1 MPCQHWTSSAIVLL
15 QVSHVDRTR
24 KFAPKGNRHSA
35 GFIPLCMKRL
45 TIYTQTMELTLH
57 HFNQCQHSSYYVG
70 LNQSPQPHQLGRLLA
85 CFMPCLRFLKN
96 FSKRMNKNLPLQ
108 ITQNKKPQKQQWPK
122 KKPTNREF
130 LISLLQQL
138 SLYILH
144 TKHFFFPF
152 AISFAIMPFPQKR
165 SNYIAN
171 CS

>member
-1 MPCQHWTSSAIVLL
+1 MHE
-15 QVSHVDRTR
+15 
-24 KFAPKGNRHSA
+24 KGSQ
-35 GFIPLCMKRL
+35 F
-45 TIYTQTMELTLH
+45 TQTMELALH

-144 TKHFFFPF
+144 TNTFFFLLLSLLLSCHSPKNV
-152 AISFAIMPFPQKR
+152 AITLQ
-165 SNYIAN
+165 IAHN
-171 CS
+171 